1 MMRVVGAFAL
11 LLGAFIPETWAA
23 RLVDLATVAAAA
35 PFQSA
40 PTGGTFAAAANDI
53 NDTGSMFAG
62 SSPPTHPSR
71 FQLWANTTSV
81 PYTVN
86 FWDGSGWVRTGSVD
100 PTTHLYTI
108 QSSGAAHAGLS
119 STNRFWAGQGG
130 ILNRLNDR
138 LFVGGNTNVNDGNDD
153 AHNLS
158 KDWLEQI
165 VRYSTS
171 NAQIAA
177 LSQIGGIGSLGAAR
191 MSDGVPSSFGLG
203 VAGFCVNDQT
213 AAPTTSLT
221 TCAAGYFEARRSAG
235 AYSSNII
242 SGIEIDA
249 IELNDVSNPVR
260 PYGGVGVP
268 GMSNA
273 LWLASGGSVEGA
285 HPASLA
291 LGIVP
296 NSQPFLSGIMFHKAA
311 LSGDDGTTGTA
322 EAIAFA
328 KGHQIDWYEPTTG
341 TVAATIRSDAANA
354 RGPVSIVFGANLMT
368 LNGIVAALT
377 AQTTPEAPGPGTFYL
392 YMDKA
397 DNKLKA
403 KGPSGTV
410 TVLADP

>member
-1 MMRVVGAFAL
+1 MRLVQAFVLLIPAL
-11 LLGAFIPETWAA
+11 IPQTWAA
-23 RLVDLATVAAAA
+23 SSVDPNAARATL
-35 PFQSA
+35 QSA
-40 PTGGTFAAAANDI
+40 PIRADVARVSNEITY
-53 NDTGSMFAG
+53 TGSTFAG
-62 SSPPTHPSR
+62 SSPPENPYR
-71 FQLWANTTSV
+71 FQFWADTAAE
-81 PYTVN
+81 PYAIK
-86 FWDGSGWVRTGSVD
+86 FWDGSAWVRTGSVD
-100 PTTHLYTI
+100 PNTHLYTI
-108 QSSGAAHAGLS
+108 QSSGATHAGLS
-119 STNRFWAGQGG
+119 STNKFWSNQGG

-138 LFVGGNTNVNDGNDD
+138 LFVGGNTNVNDGNDN

-158 KDWLEQI
+158 KDWLEQL

-177 LSQIGGIGSLGAAR
+177 LSQIGSIGLLGASR
-191 MSDGVPSSFGLG
+191 MSDGAPSNFGLG
-203 VAGFCVNDQT
+203 VAGFCVNDQIT
-213 AAPTTSLT
+213 APTTLLT
-221 TCAAGYFEARRSAG
+221 TCAAGYFEARRSMG

-242 SGIEIDA
+242 TGVEIDA

-273 LWLASGGSVEGA
+273 LWLAAGGSVEGA
-285 HPASLA
+285 RPASLA

-296 NSQPFLSGIMFHKAA
+296 NSQPFLSGIMFYKAA

-328 KGHQIDWYEPTTG
+328 KGHQINWYEPKTG
-341 TVAATIRSDAANA
+341 TVAATIRSDAADA
-354 RGPVSIVFGANLMT
+354 TGPVGIVFGANLMT

-377 AQTTPEAPGPGTFYL
+377 AQTAPETPKSGTFYL

-410 TVLADP
+410 TVLAEP